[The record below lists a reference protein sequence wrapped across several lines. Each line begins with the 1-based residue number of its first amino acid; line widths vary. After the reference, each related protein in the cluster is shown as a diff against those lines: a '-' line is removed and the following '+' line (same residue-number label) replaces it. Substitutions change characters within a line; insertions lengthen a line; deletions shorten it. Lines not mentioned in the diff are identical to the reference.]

1 MKYCEDLGITAQEAS
16 RLFIFIGL
24 ASSIARLISG
34 RVCNDPRV
42 NPVFVY
48 QSSLL
53 LAGVSAFLLP
63 FATKYWA
70 LVVFSIAYGLSDGIF
85 ITLRVL
91 ILLSC
96 VDNTRVTASFCI
108 QNTLYALLAA
118 TGGPIAGKLF
128 MTNFMNC

>member
-1 MKYCEDLGITAQEAS
+1 MNYCEDVGITAQEAS

-42 NPVFVY
+42 NPVFIY

-70 LVVFSIAYGLSDGIF
+70 LVVFSVAFGLSDGMF
-85 ITLRVL
+85 ITVHML

-96 VDNTRVTASFCI
+96 VDNKRVTASFCI
-108 QNTLYALLAA
+108 VHTLYALVAA
-118 TGGPIAGKLF
+118 IGGPIAGKLF
-128 MTNFMNC
+128 PLQL

>member
-24 ASSIARLISG
+24 ASSLARPISG

-42 NPVFVY
+42 NPVFIY

-63 FATKYWA
+63 FATNYWA
-70 LVVFSIAYGLSDGIF
+70 LVVFSVAYGLSDGIF
-85 ITLRVL
+85 MTVPIF

-96 VDNTRVTASFCI
+96 VDKKRVTASFSI
-108 QNTLYALLAA
+108 ENALYAVSAA
-118 TGGPIAGKLF
+118 AGGPIAGTLF
-128 MTNFMNC
+128 MTTF